1 MCFLCYFI
9 KLRPMENF
17 DITDNLSFMKAE
29 IMETLR
35 LVIDPELHV
44 NIIDLGLIYSV
55 KIDETTNRIDI
66 EMTLS
71 SSYCPMGESILSA
84 VKNCIENHY
93 AGYTCEVAL
102 VWKPVWSYDNITDE
116 GKRLLG
122 I

>member
-1 MCFLCYFI
+1 
-9 KLRPMENF
+9 MENF
-17 DITDNLSFMKAE
+17 DISDHLSFMKVE

-44 NIIDLGLIYSV
+44 NIIDLGLVYGV
-55 KIDETTNRIDI
+55 KVDETAKRLDI

-71 SSYCPMGESILSA
+71 SSYCPMGESIMSA
-84 VKNCIENHY
+84 VKNCLENHY
-93 AGYTCEVAL
+93 AGYACQVDL
-102 VWKPVWSYDNITDE
+102 VWEPVWSYHSITDE